1 MSSLVKPLAVA
12 AAACALAAGTAAAAD
27 AAKAPVT
34 GTPAA
39 APAAGKAAPAASPAL
54 SAGAPRGYVIVSSGF
69 LTANT
74 GTQTRGTVTCPVGTV
89 PFGGGAFVSSS
100 STAAN
105 INSSIPSGNGWLAD
119 INNASGFATTFDVY
133 AICAK
138 APLSYQVVVSTVTTN
153 PAFSQSTALAACPI
167 GTKVLGGGG
176 YSFSGSTAVNINTI
190 IPSGNGWRTDMNND
204 TSAATALETYAVC
217 GHKPRGYVVESG
229 TVQTNGAGSETLA
242 TAACPAPTVPLS
254 GGGFSFSGSPLV
266 NMNTTAPISGGW
278 EVYENNATTGATSI
292 QAYVICAGTL

>member
-1 MSSLVKPLAVA
+1 MSSLAKPLAVA

-54 SAGAPRGYVIVSSGF
+54 AAGAPRGYVIVTSGF

-74 GTQTRGTVTCPVGTV
+74 GTQTRGTVTCPVGKV

-105 INSSIPSGNGWLAD
+105 INSSIPSANGWLAD

-138 APLSYQVVVSTVTTN
+138 APLSYQVVVSPAPTN
-153 PAFSQSTALAACPI
+153 PAFSQTTASVACPI
-167 GTKVLGGGG
+167 GTTVLGGGG
-176 YSFSGSTAVNINTI
+176 YSFSGSTAVNINTTL
-190 IPSGNGWRTDMNND
+190 PAGNGWRTDMNNGTASD
-204 TSAATALETYAVC
+204 TALETYAIC
-217 GHKPRGYVVESG
+217 GHKPRGYVVVAAPAVSNPPG
-229 TVQTNGAGSETLA
+229 ETLA
-242 TAACPAPTVPLS
+242 TVACPAPTVPLS
-254 GGGFSFSGSPLV
+254 GGGFSFSGNTLV
-266 NMNTTAPISGGW
+266 NMNSTLPISGGW
-278 EVYENNATTGATSI
+278 EVYENNATTGTTSI
-292 QAYVICAGTL
+292 EAYVICAGTL